1 MSTPWAQ
8 LRPTRAELTEMARL
22 ATPLVI
28 VNVGLM
34 LMGVVD
40 TLMLG
45 RVSGAALAAG
55 ALGNFAFWFVGVIGF
70 GVLMAVDPL
79 VAQGLG
85 ADDHASVARGVQRG
99 VLLAVLVTIVMSLVL
114 LAAPGFIN
122 LLHQPDDVAP
132 LAGAY
137 AVWSIPGLLPFF
149 AIGVCRST
157 WQAMHRTRPLLIA
170 VLVGNVANAA
180 FNWVLIFGHL
190 GFEAG
195 GVVGSAKSTSLAR
208 WVMLGAGLVAGW
220 DSLRPTLRPWLAESW
235 QLAPLR
241 RMAALGLPIGFN
253 FFFEFNAFGLVTV
266 MAGWLGTA
274 VMGGHEVALNLAS
287 LTFQVP
293 VGVAAASGV
302 MVGRAIGRGD
312 MDAARRDTVAGIF
325 VGVGFMALAGLLF
338 IGLPGVLAR
347 AYTTDLAVVAV
358 ATAIIPLAGIFQ
370 VFDGTQAVCA
380 AVLRGA
386 GDTRIPMLL
395 HMAGFWIVSIPLS
408 YWLGIRLGWGA
419 TGLWWGFVAGLGVV
433 AVLDLSRVHHRLG
446 DEVQR
451 LVMDTPGAA

>member
-1 MSTPWAQ
+1 MSTAWAQ

-45 RVSGAALAAG
+45 RVNGAALAAG
-55 ALGNFAFWFVGVIGF
+55 ALGNFAFWFVGTIGF
-70 GVLMAVDPL
+70 GILMAVDP
-79 VAQGLG
+79 VISQGLG
-85 ADDHASVARGVQRG
+85 ASDHPAVARGVQRG
-99 VLLAVLVTIVMSLVL
+99 LLLSALVTLVMSLAL
-114 LAAPGFIN
+114 LAAPTFIGV
-122 LLHQPDDVAP
+122 LHQPDDVAP

-137 AVWSIPGLLPFF
+137 AVWSIPGLFPFF
-149 AIGVCRST
+149 ALAVCRST
-157 WQAMHRTRPLLIA
+157 WQAMHITRPLLIA
-170 VLVGNVANAA
+170 VLVGNLANIAL
-180 FNWVLIFGHL
+180 NWALIFGHL
-190 GFEAG
+190 GFEPG
-195 GVVGSAKSTSLAR
+195 GVIGSAKSTSIAR
-208 WVMLGAGLVAGW
+208 WIMLGAGLVAGW
-220 DSLRPTLRPWLAESW
+220 DSLRPMLRPWWPESW
-235 QLAPLR
+235 QFAPLR
-241 RMAALGLPIGFN
+241 RMIALGLPIGLN

-312 MDAARRDTVAGIF
+312 MDAARRDSVAGLFI
-325 VGVGFMALAGLLF
+325 GVGFMAVAGLVF
-338 IGLPGVLAR
+338 VALPGLLAR
-347 AYTTDLAVVAV
+347 SYTTDLAVIAV
-358 ATAIIPLAGIFQ
+358 ATSIIPLAGIFQ

-408 YWLGIRLGWGA
+408 YVLGVRAGWGA
-419 TGLWWGFVAGLGVV
+419 PGLWWGFVAGLGTV
-433 AVLDLSRVHHRLG
+433 AVLDVLRVRHRLG
-446 DEVQR
+446 DEVGR
-451 LVMDTPGAA
+451 IVMDHPEPA